1 MSDSADTTPQKKE
14 GTPRQTQ
21 YRTGRPAGRYRAGE
35 GPQALPLEQF
45 AEEAFLGLF
54 KEIKKYNQRA
64 FLIAFVMAKSVWGAA
79 RLCHINPSLHRY
91 WKKLDPKYAK
101 AFEEATEMLCDMAE
115 GEVYRRGIQ
124 GWEEPLAFQGQL
136 TGHKIKRYSDNLAM
150 FYLKR
155 YRPEFRDNY
164 QVQVSGKVIHEH
176 KHEFDAAGFAQLFQ
190 QLIAPKQQAIEAE
203 AAEVIPTEA
212 AQSE

>member
-1 MSDSADTTPQKKE
+1 MSDSPETAPQKKE
-14 GTPRQTQ
+14 GTPRPTQ
-21 YRTGRPAGRYRAGE
+21 YRTGRPAGRPGQGFR
-35 GPQALPLEQF
+35 ALPLEEF

-79 RLCHINPSLHRY
+79 RLCHVNPSLHTY
-91 WKKLDPKYAK
+91 WKKVDPEYAK

-115 GEVYRRGIQ
+115 GEVYRRGIE
-124 GWEEPLAFQGQL
+124 GWEETLSFQGKL
-136 TGHKIKRYSDNLAM
+136 TGDKVKRYSDNLAM
-150 FYLKR
+150 FFLKR

-176 KHEFDAAGFAQLFQ
+176 KHEFDSAGFAQLFQ
-190 QLIAPKQQAIEAE
+190 QLIAPKQQEAIEAE
-203 AAEVIPTEA
+203 AAEIVAPEA
-212 AQSE
+212 SPSE